1 MSIKRQRR
9 DRVNFYLDLAETV
22 SNNSTCIYNRC
33 GAVLVNNDTVITTGY
48 TGAPKGRQN
57 CIDMEVCTKDTSG
70 FCRAIHAETN
80 AVLFASRADTHGGSL
95 YVVRIDVDKEGKDV
109 GYVENHDC
117 CEFCK
122 MLLINSGIRD
132 VYIRVSKDEYIRQT
146 VMEWIEKDNTLN
158 PNSSMHR

>member
-9 DRVNFYLDLAETV
+9 DRINFYLDLAETV
-22 SNNSTCIYNRC
+22 SNSSTCIYKKC
-33 GAVLVNNDTVITTGY
+33 GAVLVKNDTVITTGY
-48 TGAPKGRQN
+48 TGAPRGRQN
-57 CIDMEVCTKDTSG
+57 CIDTEICTKDING
-70 FCRAIHAETN
+70 FCRAIHAEMN
-80 AVLFASRADTHGGSL
+80 AVLFASRADTYGSSL
-95 YVVRIDVDKEGKDV
+95 YVVRIDVDKEGKDI